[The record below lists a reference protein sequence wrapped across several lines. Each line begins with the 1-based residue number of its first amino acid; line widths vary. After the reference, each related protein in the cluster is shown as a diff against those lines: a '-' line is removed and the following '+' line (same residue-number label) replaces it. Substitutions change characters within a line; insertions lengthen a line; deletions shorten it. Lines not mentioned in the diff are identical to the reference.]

1 MDMINYYTAN
11 VALGGDLRN
20 VVSRKGC
27 TAPELALLR
36 MIHGDTAITNIS
48 LAGKVKA
55 DSDTERDRLSQI
67 YGDDRVNAE
76 FGNYGELPLDIKKLR
91 IPKEMFAATN
101 PISLPPQL
109 RKPKKSAVEEA
120 A

>member
-1 MDMINYYTAN
+1 MDTINYYSVN
-11 VALGGDLRN
+11 VAIGGDIRN
-20 VVSRKGC
+20 VVTRRGC
-27 TAPELALLR
+27 TPPELALLR
-36 MIHGDTAITNIS
+36 MVHGDTAITNIS
-48 LAGKVKA
+48 LAGKVEA

-67 YGDDRVNAE
+67 YGDDRVDAE
-76 FGNYGELPLDIKKLR
+76 FGNYGELPLDVKKLR

-109 RKPKKSAVEEA
+109 RKKKVMEEA

>member
-1 MDMINYYTAN
+1 MDTINFYTIN
-11 VALGGDLRN
+11 VALGGDIRN

-36 MIHGDTAITNIS
+36 NIHGDTAVNNIA
-48 LAGKVKA
+48 LAGKVEA

-67 YGDDRVNAE
+67 YGDERVNEE
-76 FGNYGELPLDIKKLR
+76 FGTYNDLPLDVKKIR
-91 IPKEMFAATN
+91 IPKEMFAPTN

-109 RKPKKSAVEEA
+109 RKNKSAAVEEA

>member
-1 MDMINYYTAN
+1 MDTINFYTIN
-11 VALGGDLRN
+11 VAIGGDIRN
-20 VVSRKGC
+20 VVSRRGC

-36 MIHGDTAITNIS
+36 SIHGDTAITNIS
-48 LAGKVKA
+48 LAGKVEA

-67 YGDDRVNAE
+67 YGNERVNAE
-76 FGNYGELPLDIKKLR
+76 FGNYGELPLEVKKMR
-91 IPKEMFAATN
+91 IPKEMFAPTN

-109 RKPKKSAVEEA
+109 RKNKSAAVEEA

>member
-1 MDMINYYTAN
+1 MDTINYYSVN
-11 VALGGDLRN
+11 VAIGGDIRN
-20 VVSRKGC
+20 VVTRRGC

-48 LAGKVKA
+48 LAGKVEA
-55 DSDTERDRLSQI
+55 DSDTERDRLSGI
-67 YGDDRVNAE
+67 YGDARMNEE
-76 FGNYGELPLDIKKLR
+76 FGAYGDLPLDVKKLR

-109 RKPKKSAVEEA
+109 RKKQVAEEA